1 MRSTHTVF
9 GTAIHGAR
17 GVLPWITLLAL
28 ASALAFAM
36 SVGASGLPTIRGAQA
51 SISVSDS
58 CDASGNRLLYVGL
71 NTWIPA
77 EPRSPSCSDRSSPI
91 EPPVDSHVDSA

>member
-28 ASALAFAM
+28 ASALASSM
-36 SVGASGLPTIRGAQA
+36 SSGVSDLPGMREVRASGR
-51 SISVSDS
+51 SDLG
-58 CDASGNRLLYVGL
+58 GNRLLYVGL
-71 NTWIPA
+71 DTWIPA
-77 EPRSPSCSDRSSPI
+77 EPRRSGIDRTSQPGSL
-91 EPPVDSHVDSA
+91 V